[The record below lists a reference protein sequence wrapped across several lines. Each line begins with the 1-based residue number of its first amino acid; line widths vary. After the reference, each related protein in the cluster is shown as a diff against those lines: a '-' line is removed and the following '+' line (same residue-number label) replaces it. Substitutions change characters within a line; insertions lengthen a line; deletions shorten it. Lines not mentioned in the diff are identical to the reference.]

1 MTLGSSSDTLK
12 VSATFG
18 RSHYDR
24 RIVSA
29 CLSTRTELRRAG
41 RASRDGP
48 EAPPALRPCFV
59 SGGYNRR
66 PMTEGHRDDVDPRE
80 ARRILEERAREAGFD
95 LVGVGLAEPL
105 REGGERLREWQAE
118 GMAADMGYMQRPVE
132 LLSNPKKLQKSA
144 RSVVS
149 LGVSYY
155 PGDYPENPGGGRVA
169 RYAWGRDY
177 HEVIKE
183 KLFRLRGD
191 LEEAL
196 GGRIKARAFTDAVPL
211 LERSAAQHAGLGFFG
226 RNSCLING
234 EVGSYFF
241 IADLIVDLEIEPDP
255 PGTGTCGRCTRC
267 MDRCPTGAIK
277 APGVVDARLCISYLT
292 IENKGEIP
300 RELRPQIGD
309 WAFGCDVCQEVCP
322 YNKTKATRSRW
333 PEFSAVAGAGPYLQL
348 EDVLSIRTDEEFERR
363 FAGTPLTRPGR
374 EGLLRNCCV
383 AAGNLRLAK
392 AVPALVRAL
401 REDSSPLVRGHAAWA
416 LGEIGGAEE
425 ELRWAAMGEMDPW
438 CSEEMALALTGGAT
452 GAALG

>member
-1 MTLGSSSDTLK
+1 MTN
-12 VSATFG
+12 G
-18 RSHYDR
+18 RR
-24 RIVSA
+24 GN
-29 CLSTRTELRRAG
+29 AG
-41 RASRDGP
+41 
-48 EAPPALRPCFV
+48 
-59 SGGYNRR
+59 
-66 PMTEGHRDDVDPRE
+66 PRE
-80 ARRILEERAREAGFD
+80 ARRILEERARGAGFD
-95 LVGVGLAEPL
+95 LIGVGVAEPL
-105 REGGERLREWQAE
+105 REGGERLRRWQEA
-118 GMAADMGYMQRPVE
+118 GMSADMGYMQRPVE

-155 PGDYPENPGGGRVA
+155 PGDHSENAEGGGRVA

-183 KLFRLRGD
+183 RLFRLRGE

-196 GGRIKARAFTDAVPL
+196 GGRIKARGFTDAVPL
-211 LERSAAQHAGLGFFG
+211 LERSAAQHSGLGFFG
-226 RNSCLING
+226 QNSCLING
-234 EVGSYFF
+234 DVGSYFF
-241 IADLIVDLEIEPDP
+241 IADLIVDLEIEPDS

-300 RELRPQIGD
+300 RGLRKQVGD

-322 YNKTKATRSRW
+322 YNKTKATKSRW
-333 PEFSAVAGAGPYLQL
+333 PEFSAGAGAGAYL
-348 EDVLSIRTDEEFERR
+348 EIEEVLGIRTDDEFEGR

-383 AAGNLRLAK
+383 AAGNLGLRS

-401 REDSSPLVRGHAAWA
+401 REDRSPLVRGHAAWA

-425 ELRWAAMGEMDPW
+425 ELRESARTEEDPW
-438 CSEEMALALTGGAT
+438 CREEIELALTGGAT